1 MANGVI
7 TGSQISAS
15 SEFDTYLHAATYG
28 RLFYKLQRGAWS
40 SLYNNVNQWIQIDL
54 SGHRSKVT
62 RVATQGRAET
72 DWSEWVTSYRLQHSN
87 NAITFHYYKELAQTT
102 DKVKLLTH

>member
-15 SEFDTYLHAATYG
+15 SERDTYFHAAAYD
-28 RLFYKLQRGAWS
+28 RLFNKLHRGAWS

-54 SGHRSKVT
+54 SGHRLMVT

-72 DWSEWVTSYRLQHSN
+72 AWSQ
-87 NAITFHYYKELAQTT
+87 
-102 DKVKLLTH
+102 

>member
-7 TGSQISAS
+7 TGSKISAS

-72 DWSEWVTSYRLQHSN
+72 AWSQWVTSYRLQHSN
-87 NAITFHYYKELAQTT
+87 NVITFHYYKELGQTT